1 MPDFSKFKAKQVE
14 SQKDLTVPEGFE
26 LESEKR
32 RKQALSLRQEKQLLQ
47 EKEENSKRLFKSKP
61 LPDFEQK
68 DFTVMPSKKPITVA
82 IQPHFSSDTLP
93 KREIPV
99 SRKGKNSPKDFVF

>member
-1 MPDFSKFKAKQVE
+1 MPDFSKFKAKQIE

-68 DFTVMPSKKPITVA
+68 DFTVMPSRKPITVA
-82 IQPHFSSDTLP
+82 FDTSHTSRPTLHRDIVVFHFHVVRL
-93 KREIPV
+93 E
-99 SRKGKNSPKDFVF
+99 N